1 MSTCRRGSGQRCAR
15 TPALCQPSTN
25 QSSAFHLSPP
35 QSSLASHTRH
45 PPSARPGAR
54 RHVHGQRACSLHFP
68 GPSPT
73 PGAGRGAEGGA
84 AAPVRGAAHSG
95 RGVADTPAA
104 RCALID
110 LLRAVAAGVGLVH
123 MGQVTKSPPWQE
135 GAGARAG
142 QFPAK
147 LCAVEETEAEP
158 ARCPTE
164 TQAELARPAL
174 NALGHR

>member
-45 PPSARPGAR
+45 PPSAHPGAR
-54 RHVHGQRACSLHFP
+54 RHVHGQCACSLHFP
-68 GPSPT
+68 GPSRT
-73 PGAGRGAEGGA
+73 PGARGGGEESGSSSSGGQPTLEGVWLTLLLPA
-84 AAPVRGAAHSG
+84 VPLLIFSG
-95 RGVADTPAA
+95 QWLQEWAWSVWA
-104 RCALID
+104 
-110 LLRAVAAGVGLVH
+110 
-123 MGQVTKSPPWQE
+123 KSPPWQE
-135 GAGARAG
+135 GAGARAS

-164 TQAELARPAL
+164 TQAELARPAS
-174 NALGHR
+174 